1 MLGALR
7 DLNQT
12 VGALAFLRFRVRGS
26 TRGERGPVTSSGE
39 SSGEKGLRIDAT
51 LEEDTWTIR
60 LSGELDLGNSEQL
73 DAALLD
79 AEASDATRILLDVDE
94 LRFIDSTGLRVILR
108 ATRRAE
114 RTGDRL
120 RVTRGK
126 GYVAD
131 MFRLTALDRTIPF
144 A

>member
-1 MLGALR
+1 VLGALR
-7 DLNQT
+7 DRSEQRC
-12 VGALAFLRFRVRGS
+12 ALAFLQFRVRGS
-26 TRGERGPVTSSGE
+26 TRGEPGSVTSSGE
-39 SSGEKGLRIDAT
+39 SSGQTGLRIDVAR
-51 LEEDTWTIR
+51 EEDTCTIR
-60 LSGELDLGNSEQL
+60 LGGELDLSNSAQL
-73 DAALLD
+73 DAALLE
-79 AEASDATRILLDVDE
+79 AEASDASRIVLDVDE

-114 RTGDRL
+114 RTRGRL

>member
-1 MLGALR
+1 
-7 DLNQT
+7 
-12 VGALAFLRFRVRGS
+12 
-26 TRGERGPVTSSGE
+26 
-39 SSGEKGLRIDAT
+39 
-51 LEEDTWTIR
+51 
-60 LSGELDLGNSEQL
+60 
-73 DAALLD
+73 
-79 AEASDATRILLDVDE
+79 
-94 LRFIDSTGLRVILR
+94 VILR

-114 RTGDRL
+114 RTGERL